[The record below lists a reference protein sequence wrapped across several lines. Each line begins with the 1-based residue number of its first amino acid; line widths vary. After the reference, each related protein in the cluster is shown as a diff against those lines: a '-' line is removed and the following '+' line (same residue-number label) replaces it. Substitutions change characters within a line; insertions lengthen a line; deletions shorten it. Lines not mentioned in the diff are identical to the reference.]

1 MLVPIAR
8 QRRMIMRIGN
18 YSQVLGEFQK
28 VGDLLIIK
36 VYLTSYYSFFFI
48 FWLALKIL
56 YSGLAFGT
64 MAQSTSDPPYKNQE
78 LCNNSSDSAANSN
91 SNNQNDESDKEKN
104 FAWIY
109 CRSLTKY
116 RQSGVTPPV
125 VDPGSMDSEHQNER
139 EFNFAIRRNRCY
151 S

>member
-1 MLVPIAR
+1 
-8 QRRMIMRIGN
+8 
-18 YSQVLGEFQK
+18 
-28 VGDLLIIK
+28 
-36 VYLTSYYSFFFI
+36 
-48 FWLALKIL
+48 
-56 YSGLAFGT
+56 
-64 MAQSTSDPPYKNQE
+64 MAQSTSDPTYENQE
-78 LCNNSSDSAANSN
+78 HYNNPSDSAANSTP
-91 SNNQNDESDKEKN
+91 NNQSDESDKEKN

>member
-1 MLVPIAR
+1 
-8 QRRMIMRIGN
+8 
-18 YSQVLGEFQK
+18 
-28 VGDLLIIK
+28 
-36 VYLTSYYSFFFI
+36 
-48 FWLALKIL
+48 
-56 YSGLAFGT
+56 

-78 LCNNSSDSAANSN
+78 LCNNSSDSESNSN

-139 EFNFAIRRNRCY
+139 EFNLAIRRNRCY